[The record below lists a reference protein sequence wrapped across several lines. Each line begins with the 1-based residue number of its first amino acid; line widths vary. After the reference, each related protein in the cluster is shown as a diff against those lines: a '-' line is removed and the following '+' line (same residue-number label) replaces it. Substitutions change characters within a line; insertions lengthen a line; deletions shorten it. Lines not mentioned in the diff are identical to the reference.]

1 MKRVRAFQ
9 LLEYAVVRFLL
20 AAILSLGHERAT
32 GVARAIGDLVFGL
45 DRKHRRRALENVRAS
60 WPDLGEM
67 EVERMARQAFRSF
80 LLSVVETAYL
90 PRMLTPGAIDRRVEL
105 VVDPEAREVIDR
117 GGGAI
122 FITAHIGNWEVS
134 GVVGPALGVPLVSV
148 ARPLTNR
155 YMNRYLIRIREQ
167 RGQKI
172 VAKSGAVKELVKEI
186 RNGLYPVLL
195 VDQDARKRGIF
206 VEYFGRPASTTP
218 APATLAIR
226 YGMPILP
233 TWQRRVGS
241 GFKHVI
247 TIERPLTAPSTGDRE
262 ADVWLL
268 TQEFTRRV
276 EAWVR
281 EVPDQW
287 LWGHR
292 RWKTRPEDPDTWR
305 PNHSISAA

>member
-20 AAILSLGHERAT
+20 AAILSLGHERAA
-32 GVARAIGDLVFGL
+32 GAARAIGELVFRL
-45 DRKHRRRALENVRAS
+45 DGKHRRRALTNVRAA
-60 WPDLGEM
+60 WPGLPEKAVD
-67 EVERMARQAFRSF
+67 RMARGAFRSF

-90 PRMLTPGAIDRRVEL
+90 PRLLTRGSLARRVEM
-105 VVDPEAREVIDR
+105 VVDPEARAVLAG

-122 FITAHIGNWEVS
+122 FTTAHIGNWEVS
-134 GVVGPALGVPLVSV
+134 GVVGPAFGVPLVSV

-155 YMNRYLIRIREQ
+155 YMDRYLVGIRER

-186 RNGLYPVLL
+186 RNGRYPVLL
-195 VDQDARKRGIF
+195 VDQDARRRGIF
-206 VEYFGRPASTTP
+206 VEYFDRPASTTP

-233 TWQRRVGS
+233 TWQRRVGK

-247 TIERPLTAPSTGDRE
+247 TIERPLTAPATGDRE
-262 ADVWLL
+262 RDVWLL
-268 TQEFTRRV
+268 TQEITKRV

-292 RWKTRPEDPDTWR
+292 RWKTRPEDPDSWR
-305 PNHSISAA
+305 PNHSTFAA